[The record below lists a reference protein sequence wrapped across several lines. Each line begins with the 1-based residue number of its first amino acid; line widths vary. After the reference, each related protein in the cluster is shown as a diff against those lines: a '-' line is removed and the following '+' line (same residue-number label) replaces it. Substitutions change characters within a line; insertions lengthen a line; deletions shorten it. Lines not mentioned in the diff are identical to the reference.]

1 MSNTT
6 WTVTSPSGQILHGV
20 TDGDVVVMSSAKG
33 NHGTVTVAQWTPA
46 EALLCNACY
55 EAAENGSRA
64 ESLTIPSLEAQAQDA
79 YQQDATSAG
88 TLLPEDL

>member
-1 MSNTT
+1 MAYEN
-6 WTVTSPSGQILHGV
+6 QIHCTGC
-20 TDGDVVVMSSAKG
+20 GAAIPDVPEDS
-33 NHGTVTVAQWTPA
+33 PA

-55 EAAENGSRA
+55 EAAEKQS
-64 ESLTIPSLEAQAQDA
+64 SLEAQAQDA